1 MRRRYVSLGMGELAA
16 AAVFTVVAV
25 TTVIPR
31 LTDHEDQVALW
42 SGIIPLLVIL
52 VQAGTYWLL
61 ARGWVEQGKMPAA
74 LAAVYRAFRVADPA
88 LLVASLVGVLMW
100 LPDRPGSA
108 VTVVAIWLFGVVEY
122 VNYFVVRV
130 AYPVGRWLRAVGQW
144 RTPRLVQDMR
154 DAHTLT
160 RPQSS
165 RQQHT

>member
-1 MRRRYVSLGMGELAA
+1 MGELAA

-31 LTDHEDQVALW
+31 LNEEDQVALW
-42 SGIIPLLVIL
+42 SAIIPLLVIL
-52 VQAGTYWLL
+52 VQTGTYWLL

-88 LLVASLVGVLMW
+88 LLVAGLVGVLMW
-100 LPDRPGSA
+100 LPDRPGSV

-122 VNYFVVRV
+122 VNYFVVRL
-130 AYPVGRWLRAVGQW
+130 AYPVGRWLRSVGQW
-144 RTPRLVQDMR
+144 RTPRLVQDIR
-154 DAHTLT
+154 DAHPLT
-160 RPQSS
+160 RPRSS